1 MKIKTSAQYQEKQSK
16 RQLTVRFTSWQV
28 RKIEELSENTDVSL
42 AEACRRI
49 VSEGL
54 KQRSRSF
61 HG

>member
-54 KQRSRSF
+54 KQRGRSF

>member
-1 MKIKTSAQYQEKQSK
+1 MKLNTHIQHQEKQSK

-49 VSEGL
+49 VSKGL
-54 KQRSRSF
+54 RREKAL
-61 HG
+61 